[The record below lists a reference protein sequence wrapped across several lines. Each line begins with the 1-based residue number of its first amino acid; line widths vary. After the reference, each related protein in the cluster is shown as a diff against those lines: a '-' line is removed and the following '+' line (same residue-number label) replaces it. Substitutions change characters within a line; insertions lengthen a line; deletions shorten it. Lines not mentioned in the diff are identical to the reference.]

1 MKEKKLK
8 IGIVGA
14 GFMGQLAH
22 IVNYA
27 ENENCEIVALAEYRS
42 DLRQKVA
49 NRFGILRTYEK
60 HSELLKDSEVEA
72 VIVVTPRNI
81 IGPVAYDCL
90 KAKKHVLTE
99 KPMAGTLE
107 QGEKLVHEAERNN
120 LQYVVGYM
128 KRYDEGVIEGKNLLH
143 RLIESSD
150 LGPIIFV
157 RVHCFMGD
165 SFCNPNEYIES
176 SENPPEPEVSWTTH
190 PDWIPSCYEMDFAG
204 YLNTYSH
211 DTNMLRFLFEKI
223 PKVQYVNFTR
233 MDGRIAVLSMGDFL
247 CSLETGRS
255 EYHYWDEIIQ
265 VYFKK
270 GHLTIKTPPALLRNI
285 SARVELYRSG
295 EKPETKIYTGNWSW
309 AFKKQ
314 ANAFVEDILT
324 KTPSHSPGSD
334 ALEDLKL
341 CEEMWKMQIEHNPNK
356 SLDM

>member
-1 MKEKKLK
+1 
-8 IGIVGA
+8 
-14 GFMGQLAH
+14 MGQLAH

-27 ENENCEIVALAEYRS
+27 ENQNCEIVALAEYRS
-42 DLRQKVA
+42 DLREKVA
-49 NRFGILRTYEK
+49 DRFDIPRTYEN
-60 HSELLKDSEVEA
+60 HTELLKNSEVEA

-81 IGPVAYDCL
+81 TGPVAYDCF

-107 QGEKLVHEAERNN
+107 QGEKLVHEAECNN

-128 KRYDEGVIEGKNLLH
+128 KRYDEGVLEGKRILQ

-165 SFCNPNEYIES
+165 SFCNPSGYIES
-176 SENPPEPEVSWTTH
+176 YENSPEPEVSWTTH
-190 PDWIPSCYEMDFAG
+190 PDWVSSCYELDFAG

-211 DTNMLRFLFEKI
+211 NTNLLRFLFDAT
-223 PKVQYVNFTR
+223 PTVDFVNFTR
-233 MDGRIAVLSMGDFL
+233 MDGRIAVLDMGDFL

-285 SARVELYRSG
+285 SARVELYQST
-295 EKPETKIYTGNWSW
+295 EKPETIIYSGNWSW
-309 AFKKQ
+309 AFKRQ
-314 ANAFVEDILT
+314 ANAFVENILN
-324 KTPSHSPGSD
+324 KKPSISPGSD
-334 ALEDLKL
+334 ALEDMKL
-341 CEEMWKMQIEHNPNK
+341 CEKMWKMQIERNPTKNMK
-356 SLDM
+356 I

>member
-1 MKEKKLK
+1 
-8 IGIVGA
+8 
-14 GFMGQLAH
+14 MGQLAH

-27 ENENCEIVALAEYRS
+27 ENQNCEIVALAEYRS
-42 DLRQKVA
+42 DLREKVA
-49 NRFGILRTYEK
+49 NRFDIPRTYEN
-60 HSELLKDSEVEA
+60 HTELLKDSEIEA
-72 VIVVTPRNI
+72 VVVVTPRNI
-81 IGPVAYDCL
+81 TGPVAYDCF

-107 QGEKLVHEAERNN
+107 QGQKLVHEAERNN

-128 KRYDEGVIEGKNLLH
+128 KRYDEGVVEGKNILQ

-165 SFCNPNEYIES
+165 SFCNPSGYIES
-176 SENPPEPEVSWTTH
+176 NETSPEPEVSWATH
-190 PDWIPSCYEMDFAG
+190 PDWVSSCYELDFAG

-211 DTNMLRFLFEKI
+211 NTNLLRFLFDTT
-223 PKVQYVNFTR
+223 PTVDFVNFTR
-233 MDGRIAVLSMGDFL
+233 MDGRIAVLNMGDFL

-285 SARVELYRSG
+285 SARVELYQST
-295 EKPETKIYTGNWSW
+295 EKPETIIYSGNWSW
-309 AFKKQ
+309 AFKRQ
-314 ANAFVEDILT
+314 ANAFVENILN
-324 KTPSHSPGSD
+324 KKPSISPGSD
-334 ALEDLKL
+334 ALEDMKL
-341 CEEMWKMQIEHNPNK
+341 CEKMWKMQIERNPTKNMK
-356 SLDM
+356 I